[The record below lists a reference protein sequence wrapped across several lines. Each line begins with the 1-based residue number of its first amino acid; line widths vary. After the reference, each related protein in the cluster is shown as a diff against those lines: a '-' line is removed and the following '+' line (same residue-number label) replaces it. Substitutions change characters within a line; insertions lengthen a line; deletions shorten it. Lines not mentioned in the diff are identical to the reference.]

1 MHRKLGIKNWAEED
15 RPREKLMR
23 QGRHNLTD
31 AELLAILLG
40 SGNKHENAVELA
52 KRILSVAGN
61 SLHRLAQWDIEHFTR
76 FEGVG
81 EAKAITVISALEIG
95 RRRGSQEIP
104 KRPKITSSK
113 EAFNIL
119 QPLLMDL
126 PFEEFWVLH
135 LNRANQVIAKEKIS
149 QGGISG
155 TVADVRIILKS
166 AIQKLSSAI
175 ILAHNHPS
183 GNLSPS
189 NQDIQLTRKIK
200 EACRLLDI
208 TLLDHLIVINTDY
221 FSFADNGKL

>member
-95 RRRGSQEIP
+95 RRRGSQEMP

-135 LNRANQVIAKEKIS
+135 LNRAHQVIAKEKIS

-175 ILAHNHPS
+175 IVAHNHPS

-208 TLLDHLIVINTDY
+208 TLLDHLIVTNTDY